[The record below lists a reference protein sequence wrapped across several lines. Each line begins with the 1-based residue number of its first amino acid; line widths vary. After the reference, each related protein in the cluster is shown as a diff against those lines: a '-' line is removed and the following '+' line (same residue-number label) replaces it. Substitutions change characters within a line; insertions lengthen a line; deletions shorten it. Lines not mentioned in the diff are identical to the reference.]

1 MAHVITEGRSAS
13 AAVAKAPGKAGA
25 EEEAMVLLPAASLAL
40 LPVALVVIIGAIVYW
55 AACVAVECAAL
66 AGDGLAGR

>member
-40 LPVALVVIIGAIVYW
+40 LPVALVERRRRSEERDR
-55 AACVAVECAAL
+55 CS
-66 AGDGLAGR
+66 R